1 VLVLAASDERI
12 DRTLD
17 IAQQLVMQAEGELIV
32 VTLVANESALEPALA
47 ALNERRQS
55 LRGARTAAFTSL
67 QPGRDAVRLASVYN
81 VDLVLGAAP
90 PGLDGDLVPEELGI
104 LLEGSPADVA
114 LLASGKEQSGRD
126 VFVPFGGGEHDWAAL
141 ELAAWFASAT
151 GDSLC
156 LVGTTADRST
166 GRRDASRL
174 LADASLAAQRV
185 VGVETRVLLAEPTDD
200 ALLAAVED
208 AALIVVGISPRW
220 RREGIGA
227 TRRALVRAARSPLL
241 LVHRGPR
248 PSGLAPRETR
258 TRFTWTLD
266 A

>member
-1 VLVLAASDERI
+1 MVS
-12 DRTLD
+12 
-17 IAQQLVMQAEGELIV
+17 
-32 VTLVANESALEPALA
+32 NESALEPALGV
-47 ALNERRQS
+47 LNERRPS

-67 QPGRDAVRLASVYN
+67 QPGRDAVRLASAYD
-81 VDLVLGAAP
+81 VDLILGAAP
-90 PGLDGDLVPEELGI
+90 PGLDAELVPEELGI
-104 LLEGSPADVA
+104 LLDGSPADVA
-114 LLASGKEQSGRD
+114 LLAPGKAECGSD
-126 VFVPFGGGEHDWAAL
+126 AFVPFGGGEHDWAAV
-141 ELAAWFASAT
+141 EVGAWFASAR
-151 GDSLC
+151 GASLC
-156 LVGTTADRST
+156 LVGTTADQAT

-200 ALLAAVED
+200 ALIAAVED
-208 AALIVVGISPRW
+208 AALVVVGMSPRW

-227 TRRALVRAARSPLL
+227 TRRALLRGARSPVL

-248 PSGLAPRETR
+248 PSGLAPRESR